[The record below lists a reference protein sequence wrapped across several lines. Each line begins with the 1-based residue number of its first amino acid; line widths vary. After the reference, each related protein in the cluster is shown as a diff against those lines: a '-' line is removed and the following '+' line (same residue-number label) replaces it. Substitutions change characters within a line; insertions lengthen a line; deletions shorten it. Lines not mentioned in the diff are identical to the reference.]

1 MQKVSNGHRITFI
14 WEYGEALV
22 AQRKQA
28 QEVQDKLQASESAKE
43 LTGPALGKDRII
55 N

>member
-28 QEVQDKLQASESAKE
+28 QEVQDKLQADETHKKE
-43 LTGPALGKDRII
+43 GDMKLCVNL
-55 N
+55 

>member
-22 AQRKQA
+22 AQRKQSK
-28 QEVQDKLQASESAKE
+28 EVQDKLQPERETRHQIERTKI
-43 LTGPALGKDRII
+43 K
-55 N
+55 